1 MQMLNSAIL
10 SLTFV
15 LPLCSLT
22 YRQHLPVGAQFR
34 RYDMPAG
41 LILGLILLLPALL
54 KKRLYRW
61 QGAACLAVYII
72 YVAAVLLAP
81 LSGA

>member
-1 MQMLNSAIL
+1 MQ
-10 SLTFV
+10 
-15 LPLCSLT
+15 LT
-22 YRQHLPVGAQFR
+22 YREHLPVGAQFR
-34 RYDMPAG
+34 RYDMPAC
-41 LILGLILLLPALL
+41 LALGLTLLLPALL

-61 QGAACLAVYII
+61 QGGICLAVYLI